1 MKKRIR
7 YSFFLLAILFLLFST
22 GERAIGET
30 ESIREAREKKQDA
43 SNRKADAAAV
53 LKLAEADD
61 QAVVQALNDLDA
73 AVAMEQSKIE
83 AARQAIEAA
92 EAEATLRWVETDQ
105 VVKGIEDLR
114 ERLRDLA
121 VDVYV
126 SSMNPGTFF
135 ASDDMSS
142 AVRKSAILSAVSG
155 DQGDLV
161 DQLRALEA
169 DKEEIARSADQA
181 IRDAERNQLEIEA
194 GLLVLDSRIA
204 ERETARDEVQE
215 RIELAEAEIAE
226 WKREQYLM
234 AILIDNLIAE
244 ELRKSAPDLT
254 KESGQGFIL
263 PIDKSSKIAS
273 PYGMRTHPILGVK
286 RMHNGVD
293 FGCVRDQPIWAAK
306 SAKVVFAGTRG
317 YYGKTVILEHEGPV
331 LTLYAHLNEI
341 LVSNDMQVSTGDLI
355 GKCGTTGRSTGNHLH
370 FEVRTGGEAKD
381 PMIVLPKN

>member
-7 YSFFLLAILFLLFST
+7 YTFFLLAILFLLFST

-263 PIDKSSKIAS
+263 PIDKSSKITS

>member
-1 MKKRIR
+1 MNKRIR
-7 YSFFLLAILFLLFST
+7 YSLFLISILVLVLLT

-43 SNRKADAAAV
+43 SNRRADAAAV

-61 QAVVQALNDLDA
+61 EAVVQALNDLDA
-73 AVAMEQSKIE
+73 AVAMEQAKIE

-114 ERLRDLA
+114 RRLRNLA

-126 SSMNPGTFF
+126 SSMNPSSFF
-135 ASDDMSS
+135 ESDDMSS
-142 AVRKSAILSAVSG
+142 AVRRSAILSAVSG

-194 GLLVLDSRIA
+194 GLLVLDSRIV
-204 ERETARDEVQE
+204 ERETARDEVQD
-215 RIELAEAEIAE
+215 RIELAEAEIEE

-263 PIDKSSKIAS
+263 PIDKSSKITS
-273 PYGMRTHPILGVK
+273 TFGMRTHPILGVK

-293 FGCVRDQPIWAAK
+293 FACVRDQPIWAAK
-306 SAKVVFAGTRG
+306 KAKVVFAGAKG

-331 LTLYAHLNEI
+331 LTLYAHLNEL
-341 LVSNDMQVSTGDLI
+341 LVSTGMEVATGDLI

>member
-1 MKKRIR
+1 VKKRIR

-43 SNRKADAAAV
+43 SNRKADAAAI

-263 PIDKSSKIAS
+263 PIDKSSKITS

>member
-1 MKKRIR
+1 MTKRVR
-7 YSFFLLAILFLLFST
+7 YSLFFVFVSFLFLST
-22 GERAIGET
+22 GEIAVGET

-43 SNRKADAAAV
+43 SNRRADAASV

-61 QAVVQALNDLDA
+61 EAVVQALNDLDA
-73 AVAMEQSKIE
+73 AVAMEQGKIE

-114 ERLRDLA
+114 RRLRDLA

-126 SSMNPGTFF
+126 SSMNPSSFF
-135 ASDDMSS
+135 ESDDMSS

-194 GLLVLDSRIA
+194 GLLVLDSRIS
-204 ERETARDEVQE
+204 ERETARDEVQD
-215 RIELAEAEIAE
+215 RIELAEAEVAD

-263 PIDKSSKIAS
+263 PIYKSSKITS
-273 PYGMRTHPILGVK
+273 SFGMRTHPILGVK

-293 FGCVRDQPIWAAK
+293 FDCVRNQPIWAAK
-306 SAKVVFAGTRG
+306 KANVLFAGTKG
-317 YYGKTVILEHEGPV
+317 SYGKTVILEHEGPV
-331 LTLYAHLNEI
+331 LTLYAHLNEL
-341 LVSNDMQVSTGDLI
+341 LVSTGMEVATGDLI